1 MGTNKATRAFQ
12 PEICAAGAVRTGGF
26 AGCLAHAKPR
36 SREGKRTS
44 SVLGFRWAVFNF
56 RCSVR
61 RAADGSPRVPGLAD
75 GLTRS
80 REGRCGATDVF
91 FATDE
96 HGFSRIIAEGGVV
109 GDFYSLLSRV
119 SSLWQGCHRPLT
131 PDPSP
136 PFRGRGEDFVFFVVV
151 KAHFGRAKLLLSRR
165 SFEP

>member
-12 PEICAAGAVRTGGF
+12 PKICAAGAVRTGGF

-56 RCSVR
+56 RCSFR
-61 RAADGSPRVPGLAD
+61 RAADGSPRVRGLAD

-96 HGFSRIIAEGGVV
+96 HGFSRIIAGGM
-109 GDFYSLLSRV
+109 
-119 SSLWQGCHRPLT
+119 LWATSTLNFLESPLYGMEAIA
-131 PDPSP
+131 PSP
-136 PFRGRGEDFVFFVVV
+136 PTP
-151 KAHFGRAKLLLSRR
+151 L
-165 SFEP
+165 P